1 MQTGAIARRCIVI
14 STVLFYPTRLTLA
27 AAQIMPLRLISQ
39 GYSKTEGSIKL
50 PGTNL
55 EGIDAKVVSKELCLV
70 QGTRSRHSMLQM
82 RALHR

>member
-1 MQTGAIARRCIVI
+1 MQTGAIARRCILI
-14 STVLFYPTRLTLA
+14 STVLSYPTRPALA
-27 AAQIMPLRLISQ
+27 AAQIMPLRPISQ

-55 EGIDAKVVSKELCLV
+55 EGIDAEVVSKELCLV
-70 QGTRSRHSMLQM
+70 QGTSGRHSMLQM